1 MSAPVLNEITRT
13 EVWLYQTLSTN
24 AAITAI
30 VGARIYA
37 GVMPPEVDD
46 YPALVF
52 QWISGL
58 DDLHTM
64 DRTRS
69 WGASRYLV
77 KGITEGRSA
86 LPLQSLMD
94 LVDRA
99 LERATGSA
107 TDAAITYCRGIR
119 PFRLTTYE
127 NNQYFQQVGR
137 EWEIAV
143 SAQ

>member
-1 MSAPVLNEITRT
+1 MSAPVINEITRT
-13 EVWLYQTLSTN
+13 EAWVYQTLATN

-30 VGARIYA
+30 VGTRIYA
-37 GVMPPEVDD
+37 GAMPPEVDA

-52 QWISGL
+52 QWIAAM
-58 DDLHTM
+58 D
-64 DRTRS
+64 DRTTLGPART
-69 WGASRYLV
+69 WAASRYLV
-77 KGITEGRSA
+77 KGICEGRSA
-86 LPLQSLMD
+86 LPLQPLMD
-94 LVDRA
+94 AVDRA
-99 LERATGSA
+99 LFGASGGA
-107 TDAAITYCRGIR
+107 PNAAITYCRGIR